1 MKVQDIKKECLA
13 NVGLSIEFSNS
24 EVDSIVQLI
33 MDLKQSIEKGYG
45 DLSEM
50 VEHTKQINSEFER
63 ADQGA
68 MGKPSID
75 PDKATVTVDL
85 KTLVRCRWLLNRI
98 TNDRANNPSSLFNQI
113 DNEYSGVIKSI
124 NEGLI

>member
-1 MKVQDIKKECLA
+1 MKVQDVKKECLA
-13 NVGLSIEFSNS
+13 TVGLSIEFSNS
-24 EVDSIVQLI
+24 EIDSIVRLI
-33 MDLKQSIEKGYG
+33 WDLNISIEKGYN
-45 DLSEM
+45 DLSNM

-68 MGKPSID
+68 MGKVNLD

-85 KTLVRCRWLLNRI
+85 KTLVRCRWILNAI
-98 TNDRANNPSSLFNQI
+98 TNKRAKNPSSLF
-113 DNEYSGVIKSI
+113 DLVDSEYETVIKSI

>member
-1 MKVQDIKKECLA
+1 MKVQDVKKECLA

-24 EVDSIVQLI
+24 EVDSIVRLI
-33 MDLKQSIEKGYG
+33 WDLNVSIEKGYN
-45 DLSEM
+45 DLSSM
-50 VEHTKQINSEFER
+50 VEHTKQIYSEFER

-68 MGKPSID
+68 MGKVNLD

-85 KTLVRCRWLLNRI
+85 KTLVRCRWILNAI
-98 TNDRANNPSSLFNQI
+98 TNSRAKNPSSLFDQV
-113 DNEYSGVIKSI
+113 DSEYKTAIKSI

>member
-1 MKVQDIKKECLA
+1 MKVQDVKKECLA
-13 NVGLSIEFSNS
+13 SVGLSIEFSNS
-24 EVDSIVQLI
+24 EIDSIVQLI
-33 MDLKQSIEKGYG
+33 MDLRQSIEKGYS

-63 ADQGA
+63 ADQGV
-68 MGKPSID
+68 MGKSNVD

-98 TNDRANNPSSLFNQI
+98 TNNRANNPSSLFNQI
-113 DNEYSGVIKSI
+113 DDEYSCTIKSI

>member
-1 MKVQDIKKECLA
+1 MKVQDVKKECLA

-24 EVDSIVQLI
+24 EIDSIVRLI
-33 MDLKQSIEKGYG
+33 WDLNVSIEKGYN
-45 DLSEM
+45 DLSSM

-68 MGKPSID
+68 MGKVNLD

-85 KTLVRCRWLLNRI
+85 KTLVRCRWILNAI
-98 TNDRANNPSSLFNQI
+98 TNNRAKNPSSLF
-113 DNEYSGVIKSI
+113 DLVDSEYKTTIKSI

>member
-1 MKVQDIKKECLA
+1 MKVQDVKKECLA

-24 EVDSIVQLI
+24 EIDSIVRLI
-33 MDLKQSIEKGYG
+33 WDLNISIEKGYN
-45 DLSEM
+45 DLSNM

-68 MGKPSID
+68 MGKVNLD

-85 KTLVRCRWLLNRI
+85 KTLVRCRWILNAI
-98 TNDRANNPSSLFNQI
+98 TNKRAKNPSSLFNQV
-113 DNEYSGVIKSI
+113 DSEYSCVIKSI

>member
-1 MKVQDIKKECLA
+1 MKVQELKKECLA

-33 MDLKQSIEKGYG
+33 MNLKQSIEKGYS

-63 ADQGA
+63 ADQGVI
-68 MGKPSID
+68 GKPNID

-85 KTLVRCRWLLNRI
+85 KTLVRCRWLLNKM
-98 TNDRANNPSSLFNQI
+98 TNNRADNPSSLFNQV
-113 DNEYSGVIKSI
+113 DDEYSGVIKSI
-124 NEGLI
+124 NEDLI

>member
-1 MKVQDIKKECLA
+1 MKVQDVKKECLA

-24 EVDSIVQLI
+24 EVDSIVRLI
-33 MDLKQSIEKGYG
+33 WDLNVSIEKGYN
-45 DLSEM
+45 DLSSM

-68 MGKPSID
+68 MGKVNLD

-85 KTLVRCRWLLNRI
+85 KTLVHCRWILNAI
-98 TNDRANNPSSLFNQI
+98 TNNRAKNPSRLFDI
-113 DNEYSGVIKSI
+113 VDNEYKTAIKSI